1 MSISINTRTLSYTA
15 PDGTTLHSYLA
26 LPADTNQQVAAVV
39 VTPEWWGLTDYP
51 MRRADALAEQGY
63 AALAIDVYGDGKT
76 TTAAAQANEWMMQ
89 MLNSQDLL
97 MQRAQAG
104 LDQLIKLP
112 EIDENRIAAIG
123 YCFGGKIALDMARE
137 GMPLKAVAS
146 FHGELSP
153 KAPAEVGKMTAA
165 VLIEHGVAD
174 SMISMEALEGFKAEM
189 AAAQVDV
196 TVHLHKDAKHGF
208 TNPAAD
214 QRAVENGVDLG
225 YNAEADQAS
234 WQSLLDFL
242 SQKIG

>member
-1 MSISINTRTLSYTA
+1 MSLAINARTLTYTA

-39 VTPEWWGLTDYP
+39 VTPEWWGLTEYP
-51 MRRADALAEQGY
+51 MQRADMLAEQGY

-76 TTAAAQANEWMMQ
+76 TTAASQAQAWMME
-89 MLNSQDLL
+89 MLSDQDVL

-104 LDQLIKLP
+104 LEQLRKLP
-112 EIDENRIAAIG
+112 EIDEHRVAAIG
-123 YCFGGKIALDMARE
+123 YCFGGKIALDMARQ

-153 KAPAEVGKMTAA
+153 KVAAQAGVMTAA
-165 VLIEHGVAD
+165 VLIEHGLAD
-174 SMISMEALEGFKAEM
+174 SMISMDALEGFKVEM
-189 AAAQVDV
+189 AAAQVDL

-214 QRAVENGVDLG
+214 QRAADNGVDLG
-225 YNAEADQAS
+225 YNAEADAAS

-242 SQKIG
+242 AEKLK

>member
-1 MSISINTRTLSYTA
+1 MPLAINTRTLTYTA

-39 VTPEWWGLTDYP
+39 ITPEWWGLTEYP
-51 MRRADALAEQGY
+51 MRRADALAELGY

-76 TTAAAQANEWMMQ
+76 TTAVPQAQEWMMQ
-89 MLNSQDLL
+89 MLSDQDVL

-104 LDQLIKLP
+104 LEQLRKLP
-112 EIDENRIAAIG
+112 EIDEHRVAAIG
-123 YCFGGKIALDMARE
+123 YCFGGKIALDMSRE

-153 KAPAEVGKMTAA
+153 KSPAQTGKMTAA
-165 VLIEHGVAD
+165 VLIEHGTAD
-174 SMISMEALEGFKAEM
+174 SMVSMDALEGFRAEM
-189 AAAQVDV
+189 AAANVDL

-214 QRAVENGVDLG
+214 QRAADNGVDLG

-242 SQKIG
+242 AQKLV

>member
-1 MSISINTRTLSYTA
+1 MSLAINTRTLTYTA

-26 LPADTNQQVAAVV
+26 LPADTNQQVAAIVI
-39 VTPEWWGLTDYP
+39 TPEWWGLTDYP
-51 MRRADALAEQGY
+51 MRRADALAELGY

-76 TTAAAQANEWMMQ
+76 TTAAAQAQTWMMQ
-89 MLNSQDLL
+89 MLSDQDVL

-104 LDQLIKLP
+104 LEQLRKLP
-112 EIDENRIAAIG
+112 EINENRVAAIG
-123 YCFGGKIALDMARE
+123 YCFGGKIALDMARQ

-153 KAPAEVGKMTAA
+153 KAPAQAGVMTAA
-165 VLIEHGVAD
+165 VLIEHGMAD
-174 SMISMEALEGFKAEM
+174 SMISMEALDGFKAEM
-189 AAAQVDV
+189 AAAQVDI

-214 QRAVENGVDLG
+214 QRAVDNGVDLG
-225 YNAEADQAS
+225 YHADADATS

-242 SQKIG
+242 AQKLA

>member
-1 MSISINTRTLSYTA
+1 MPLAINTRTLTYTA

-39 VTPEWWGLTDYP
+39 ITPEWWGLTEYP
-51 MRRADALAEQGY
+51 MRRADALAELGY

-76 TTAAAQANEWMMQ
+76 TTAVPQAQEWMMQ
-89 MLNSQDLL
+89 MLSDQDVL

-104 LDQLIKLP
+104 LEQLRKLP
-112 EIDENRIAAIG
+112 EIDEHRVAAIG
-123 YCFGGKIALDMARE
+123 YCFGGKIALDMARQ

-153 KAPAEVGKMTAA
+153 KAPAQAGVMTAA
-165 VLIEHGVAD
+165 VLIEHGLAD
-174 SMISMEALEGFKAEM
+174 SMITMQALEGFKAEM
-189 AAAQVDV
+189 ANAQIDL

-214 QRAVENGVDLG
+214 QRAADNEVDLG
-225 YNAEADQAS
+225 YNAEADATS

-242 SQKIG
+242 AQKLA